1 MGKNK
6 NKKKRKKGK
15 SYQELLQQ
23 MGQNEEPQS
32 KRQKLDNEASEK
44 DDPDQGK
51 YVICDCLGGHC
62 ESPKESTFRSQSK

>member
-1 MGKNK
+1 
-6 NKKKRKKGK
+6 
-15 SYQELLQQ
+15 